1 MKRLSRKGSRPKKSY
16 VLLVLFSSG
25 LIVCLLSVIVAQQQA
40 SAVAT
45 EQVYVAEYETVEL
58 PVPSA
63 PVAAGVGISEIAL
76 ETISFPKHQ
85 LPQGVVVNP
94 ANLSGMLTVS
104 ALPARVPMFAANF
117 SRKGSRSN
125 PVIDRI
131 PEGMRAM
138 TIKVDATSAVE
149 GWAGSGSYVDILL
162 VEKDRTTVVAENV
175 LILSAERSVAPVEGR
190 ASPNIPSTVTLLV
203 SQEQCLAINTSIPR
217 GKIAFALRNLGD
229 QDSWSDKSY
238 SAARLAR
245 GGGNNVKRSDVS
257 GYVEIDGQKKFV
269 LSDGR
274 WIKTPKKPQGF
285 FANQNNSRGEG

>member
-1 MKRLSRKGSRPKKSY
+1 MKRLSRKSSKPKKSY
-16 VLLVLFSSG
+16 ILFALFSSG
-25 LIVCLLSVIVAQQQA
+25 LIVCLFSVIVVQQNA

-45 EQVYVAEYETVEL
+45 EQIYVAEYETVEL

-63 PVAAGVGISEIAL
+63 AVAAGVEIHEIAL

-85 LPQGVVVNP
+85 LPQGVVLNP
-94 ANLSGMLTVS
+94 ASLSGMLTVS
-104 ALPARVPMFAANF
+104 ALPARVPMFTANF

-217 GKIAFALRNLGD
+217 GKIAFALRKLGD
-229 QDSWSDKSY
+229 QDAWSDKSY

-245 GGGNNVKRSDVS
+245 GGGNNVKRSEVS
-257 GYVEIDGQKKFV
+257 GYIEVEGEKKFV

-285 FANQNNSRGEG
+285 FAGAEDDQ

>member
-1 MKRLSRKGSRPKKSY
+1 MKRLSRKNPATKKGY
-16 VLLVLFSSG
+16 ILLALFSTG
-25 LIVCLLSVIVAQQQA
+25 LIVCLLSVIFVQQQA

-45 EQVYVAEYETVEL
+45 EQIYVAEYETVEI

-63 PVAAGVGISEIAL
+63 PVSAGVRISEIAL

-85 LPQGVVVNP
+85 LPHGVVVNP
-94 ANLSGMLTVS
+94 GNLSGMLTIS
-104 ALPARVPMFAANF
+104 ALPAKVPMFFANF
-117 SRKGSRSN
+117 STKGSRSN

-203 SQEQCLAINTSIPR
+203 SQEQCLAVNTSIPR

-245 GGGNNVKRSDVS
+245 NGGNRVKRSEVS
-257 GYVEIDGQKKFV
+257 GYIEVEGKSKFV

-274 WIKTPKKPQGF
+274 WVETPNKPQGF
-285 FANQNNSRGEG
+285 FSGKASQENR